1 MLNGK
6 NQVTAQQ
13 ISFGDFQLLTG
24 EAIDGRNKMVDF
36 FMSMWREKGGPTH
49 KIMRQDINPVE
60 MKRYLEHLVILDVEH
75 ADNDW
80 ALRVRLIGGYV
91 ANFYGELAGK
101 DVREMKNTQAIS
113 RIYQAC
119 ARVLETKSAVLTTSP
134 AFAPER
140 LHLEA
145 IALYMPLF
153 DAKAKVEKVL
163 ICVNITTQ
171 K

>member
-1 MLNGK
+1 MLIDED
-6 NQVTAQQ
+6 QVMAQQ

-24 EAIDGRNKMVDF
+24 ETIDGRNKMVDF
-36 FMSMWREKGGPTH
+36 FMCLWREKGGLDHT
-49 KIMRQDINPVE
+49 ITRQDIHPAE
-60 MKRYLEHLVILDVEH
+60 MKRYLEHLVILDVEQQSS
-75 ADNDW
+75 DW
-80 ALRVRLIGGYV
+80 SLRVRLIGGYV
-91 ANFYGELAGK
+91 ANFYGELTGK
-101 DVREMKNTQAIS
+101 DVRDMKNTQAVA

-153 DAKAKVEKVL
+153 DADTNVEKIL

-171 K
+171 E